1 MVSAGGHLRPKRR
14 TEPAG
19 SHAQPK
25 AARTPTRKKSSA
37 VKETPIA
44 AAAADPSAQCVVTTP
59 TERQH
64 MIERAAYFRSQ
75 QRGFV
80 PGFEME
86 DWLAAEAEVDQGLAG
101 DSP

>member
-1 MVSAGGHLRPKRR
+1 MVSAGGHFPPKRR

-19 SHAQPK
+19 SHARPK
-25 AARTPTRKKSSA
+25 AARTPTRMKSSA
-37 VKETPIA
+37 AKETPTTS
-44 AAAADPSAQCVVTTP
+44 AAADPTAQCAVTTP
-59 TERQH
+59 TERLH
-64 MIERAAYFRSQ
+64 MIERAAYFRSM

-86 DWLAAEAEVDQGLAG
+86 DWLAAEAEVDQRPAG

>member
-1 MVSAGGHLRPKRR
+1 MVLPGGHLPPKRR

-19 SHAQPK
+19 SHARPK
-25 AARTPTRKKSSA
+25 AARTPVRKKSSA
-37 VKETPIA
+37 AKETPA
-44 AAAADPSAQCVVTTP
+44 TAAAADPSAQCVLTTP
-59 TERQH
+59 AERQH

-86 DWLAAEAEVDQGLAG
+86 DWLDAEAEVDQRLAG